1 LLTRTTEINNNLQ
14 NLTDSLNETHL
25 ELNIAQNKF
34 QSLRNTQFIESRVYE
49 DDETLQ
55 SENESKAKP
64 QEEVEPDRTE
74 NIRLAALKGLEVL
87 DQYFDKVEVSVSDSE
102 DEDIDLPK

>member
-1 LLTRTTEINNNLQ
+1 MQ

-55 SENESKAKP
+55 SENESKTKP

>member
-1 LLTRTTEINNNLQ
+1 MLTRTTEINNNLQ

-55 SENESKAKP
+55 SENESKTKP